1 MRSGERRL
9 DDTARRTLLD
19 IATRSVVH
27 GLEHGT
33 PLPVEVDAC
42 PEPLRA
48 PGASFVT
55 LRIDG
60 ELRGCIGSLVSRR
73 PLVTDVA
80 DNAFAAAFRDPR
92 FPPLRA
98 DEVPDVDLHISVLG
112 PAEPLTFTDEADLI
126 ARLRPGID
134 GLILRAGHQQG
145 TFLPSVWDSLPRPQD
160 FLCQLKRKAG
170 LPEDYWSDGIQVWRY
185 ETESFP
191 DDH

>member
-19 IATRSVVH
+19 IAARSVVH

-33 PLPVEVDAC
+33 PLPVEADAY

-55 LRIDG
+55 LRIGG
-60 ELRGCIGSLVSRR
+60 ELRGCIGSLESCR
-73 PLVTDVA
+73 PLVADVA

-92 FPPLRA
+92 FEPLRA
-98 DEVPDVDLHISVLG
+98 DEVPDVDFHISVLG
-112 PAEPLTFTDEADLI
+112 PAEPLSFTDEADLI
-126 ARLRPGID
+126 RRLRPGID
-134 GLILRAGHQQG
+134 GLILRAGRQQG
-145 TFLPSVWDSLPRPQD
+145 TFLPSVWDSLPQPQD
-160 FLCQLKRKAG
+160 FLRQLKRKAG